1 MSGTPGLTAIQHICA
16 LVWLAGRTCCG
27 VFRKKNTRGSLMWR
41 AVTSPFILLSS
52 TFSPRP
58 YLPVLFCWSN
68 HRPLFRS
75 LCLSHCLHTAKC
87 FSLIVSPPHPKCFC
101 RVVLRSDCWDD
112 NAVTVCVRVCRYWTN
127 SCDMAAAKKSEFS
140 LLLSLTVS
148 NYCHVH
154 KHFTFELLPG
164 FSVAQSV
171 FLQLWE
177 AVESILSC
185 SQRVDS
191 N

>member
-1 MSGTPGLTAIQHICA
+1 
-16 LVWLAGRTCCG
+16 
-27 VFRKKNTRGSLMWR
+27 
-41 AVTSPFILLSS
+41 
-52 TFSPRP
+52 
-58 YLPVLFCWSN
+58 
-68 HRPLFRS
+68 
-75 LCLSHCLHTAKC
+75 
-87 FSLIVSPPHPKCFC
+87 
-101 RVVLRSDCWDD
+101 
-112 NAVTVCVRVCRYWTN
+112 
-127 SCDMAAAKKSEFS
+127 MAAAKKSEFS